1 MVDLCLNDHCL
12 LTTVLFRAYYRRGQ
26 GHFVTDDID
35 TSLCTHF
42 IYAFAVL
49 DGEKH
54 VMKAHDNWLDL
65 DRSGGFKGWNKGFF
79 RKFTDL
85 KKKNPNAKYLVR
97 YIKTLQKISI
107 HL

>member
-1 MVDLCLNDHCL
+1 MFTAGLGKFLVE
-12 LTTVLFRAYYRRGQ
+12 
-26 GHFVTDDID
+26 DIN

-49 DGEKH
+49 DGENH
-54 VMKAHDNWLDL
+54 VMKAHDVWLDL
-65 DRSGGFKGWNKGFF
+65 DRAGSFRGWNKGFF

-97 YIKTLQKISI
+97 FTYKISSGKYRY
-107 HL
+107 L

>member
-1 MVDLCLNDHCL
+1 
-12 LTTVLFRAYYRRGQ
+12 
-26 GHFVTDDID
+26 
-35 TSLCTHF
+35 
-42 IYAFAVL
+42 
-49 DGEKH
+49 
-54 VMKAHDNWLDL
+54 MKAHDNWLDL

-107 HL
+107 YL

>member
-1 MVDLCLNDHCL
+1 MFCLG
-12 LTTVLFRAYYRRGQ
+12 A
-26 GHFVTDDID
+26 GHFVADDID

-49 DGEKH
+49 DGENH

-65 DRSGGFKGWNKGFF
+65 DRSGGYRGWNKGGF

-97 YIKTLQKISI
+97 YMRDERPWRYIYDFL
-107 HL
+107 